1 MSTTKFHIEL
11 AAGQS
16 ITVGNTIV
24 TLQHKSGQRARLLV
38 QAPTDTPVTH
48 PGHSP
53 ISNPSAHEC
62 APSPELGKE
71 HTHGQHPVRRSTP
84 TVS

>member
-1 MSTTKFHIEL
+1 MSATKFHIEL
-11 AAGQS
+11 VVGQS
-16 ITVGNTIV
+16 ITVGDTIV

-38 QAPTDTPVTH
+38 QAPANTPVTH
-48 PGHSP
+48 PGRNP
-53 ISNPSAHEC
+53 VSNPSAHEC

-71 HTHGQHPVRRSTP
+71 HTHGKYPVRRSTP

>member
-1 MSTTKFHIEL
+1 MITTKFHIEL

-16 ITVGNTIV
+16 IAVGDTTV

-38 QAPTDTPVTH
+38 QAPADTPVTH
-48 PGHSP
+48 PGRNP

-62 APSPELGKE
+62 ASSPQRGSKE
-71 HTHGQHPVRRSTP
+71 QAHGQHPV
-84 TVS
+84 

>member
-16 ITVGNTIV
+16 ITVGDTIV

-38 QAPTDTPVTH
+38 QAPADTRVTH
-48 PGHSP
+48 PVRNP
-53 ISNPSAHEC
+53 ISNLSAHEC
-62 APSPELGKE
+62 ASSPPRGSKE
-71 HTHGQHPVRRSTP
+71 QAHVRAAASM
-84 TVS
+84 

>member
-1 MSTTKFHIEL
+1 MSATKFHIEL

-16 ITVGNTIV
+16 ITVGDATV

-38 QAPTDTPVTH
+38 QAPANTHVTH
-48 PGHSP
+48 PGRNP

-62 APSPELGKE
+62 ASSPVQAKE
-71 HTHGQHPVRRSTP
+71 HTHGKHPL
-84 TVS
+84 

>member
-1 MSTTKFHIEL
+1 MSATKFHIEL

-16 ITVGNTIV
+16 ITVGDTIV

-38 QAPTDTPVTH
+38 QAPTNTPVTH
-48 PGHSP
+48 PGRNP
-53 ISNPSAHEC
+53 VSNLSAHEC

-71 HTHGQHPVRRSTP
+71 HTHGQHPLRRSTP
-84 TVS
+84 AVS